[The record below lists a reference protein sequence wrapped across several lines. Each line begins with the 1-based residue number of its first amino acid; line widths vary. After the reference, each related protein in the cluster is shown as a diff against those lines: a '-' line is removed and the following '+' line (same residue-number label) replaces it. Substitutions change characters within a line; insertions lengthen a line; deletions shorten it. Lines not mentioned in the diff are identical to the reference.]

1 MTCLVDPCVGQ
12 HIMCKKGSCV
22 LGVPVDAATDAPAPA
37 KDAGSLDAAAKGA
50 SSAAPAT
57 SAAPKVSDASAASAR
72 D

>member
-1 MTCLVDPCVGQ
+1 
-12 HIMCKKGSCV
+12 MCKKGSCV

-57 SAAPKVSDASAASAR
+57 PKVSDASAASAR

>member
-22 LGVPVDAATDAPAPA
+22 LGVPGDAAADAPAPA
-37 KDAGSLDAAAKGA
+37 KDASSHDAAAKGA
-50 SSAAPAT
+50 SSAAPAAST
-57 SAAPKVSDASAASAR
+57 VPKPADASAR